1 VHDPDSVII
10 DAPQRRAKRRPYRR
24 EEILAAAVKL
34 FHERGYHGTGMDDI
48 GAEAGISGPAIYRHF
63 KGKEEILEILLLD
76 AARSALDEAREV
88 VAAASSPR
96 TALEGLVDLY
106 IGVIAANPALAFVGM
121 YERRTLSPE
130 TRATMDRYERLHL
143 EEWLHAL
150 VQLRPELSDAE
161 ARTMIR
167 AVHGLGVAA
176 IVYRSGMERRAL
188 VDLVTGMTMKAL
200 TVKPR

>member
-1 VHDPDSVII
+1 VHDPDSVIV

-24 EEILAAAVKL
+24 DEILAAAVKL

-88 VAAASSPR
+88 VAAAASPR
-96 TALEGLVDLY
+96 KALESLVELY

-121 YERRTLSPE
+121 YERRTLSAE

>member
-1 VHDPDSVII
+1 VHDPDSVITG
-10 DAPQRRAKRRPYRR
+10 APQRRAKRRPYRR
-24 EEILAAAVKL
+24 DEILAAAVKL

-88 VAAASSPR
+88 VAAAASPR
-96 TALEGLVDLY
+96 KALEALVELY

-121 YERRTLSPE
+121 YERRTLSSE

>member
-1 VHDPDSVII
+1 
-10 DAPQRRAKRRPYRR
+10 
-24 EEILAAAVKL
+24 
-34 FHERGYHGTGMDDI
+34 MDDI

-63 KGKEEILEILLLD
+63 KGKEEILEILLLERGEVR
-76 AARSALDEAREV
+76 ARRGASR
-88 VAAASSPR
+88 SSPAAPSPR
-96 TALEGLVDLY
+96 KALEALVELY

-121 YERRTLSPE
+121 YERRTLSAE
-130 TRATMDRYERLHL
+130 TERPWTATSVSTF

-176 IVYRSGMERRAL
+176 IVYRSGVERRAL

>member
-1 VHDPDSVII
+1 
-10 DAPQRRAKRRPYRR
+10 
-24 EEILAAAVKL
+24 
-34 FHERGYHGTGMDDI
+34 
-48 GAEAGISGPAIYRHF
+48 
-63 KGKEEILEILLLD
+63 
-76 AARSALDEAREV
+76 
-88 VAAASSPR
+88 
-96 TALEGLVDLY
+96 
-106 IGVIAANPALAFVGM
+106 
-121 YERRTLSPE
+121 
-130 TRATMDRYERLHL
+130 MDRYERLHL

>member
-1 VHDPDSVII
+1 VNDPDSVIT
-10 DAPQRRAKRRPYRR
+10 DVPQRRAKRRPYRR
-24 EEILAAAVKL
+24 DEILAAAVKL

-76 AARSALDEAREV
+76 AARAALDEAREV
-88 VAAASSPR
+88 VSAAPSPR
-96 TALEGLVDLY
+96 KALEALVELY

-150 VQLRPELSDAE
+150 LQLRPELSDAE

-200 TVKPR
+200 TVKR

>member
-1 VHDPDSVII
+1 VIT

-24 EEILAAAVKL
+24 DEILAAAVKL

-130 TRATMDRYERLHL
+130 TRATMDRYELLHL

>member
-1 VHDPDSVII
+1 MHDPDSVII

-24 EEILAAAVKL
+24 DEILAAAVKL
-34 FHERGYHGTGMDDI
+34 FHERGYHGTGIDDI

-88 VAAASSPR
+88 VAAAPSPR
-96 TALEGLVDLY
+96 KALESLAELY

-150 VQLRPELSDAE
+150 VQVRPELGDAE